1 VNSCRRGGSC
11 EERADADQ
19 LQSGEVGGAE
29 VDSGGVKRGEV
40 KRGKVKRGKVKSA
53 EVKRGEVKRG
63 DVKRGEVRTSESENG
78 NAKARASRRRPG
90 RREELSAAALEVIR
104 SVGPGASME
113 EMAAKAG
120 ITKPVLYRYF
130 GDRDGLI
137 ASVAEQF
144 SEVLIVR
151 LEQALAGAPTQSAET
166 LIRSAVECYIAF
178 IEEDPAL
185 YGFLTHQAP
194 LGSPAM
200 VAVIDRI
207 AAALEQVIR
216 VTLESHALDTR
227 PARTWAHGVVGM
239 VHLAGARWV
248 RQPDGPREQFVA
260 DLVALIAH
268 GMSGAAAA
276 NAALTGESGA
286 TGLPLLEDVL

>member
-1 VNSCRRGGSC
+1 VGKAADTDEVESGDMQGG
-11 EERADADQ
+11 AVD
-19 LQSGEVGGAE
+19 SGEVE
-29 VDSGGVKRGEV
+29 SGEV
-40 KRGKVKRGKVKSA
+40 ESGEVESGKVQA
-53 EVKRGEVKRG
+53 
-63 DVKRGEVRTSESENG
+63 SESENG
-78 NAKARASRRRPG
+78 KAPARVSRRRPG

-104 SVGPGASME
+104 NVGPGASME

-151 LEQALAGAPTQSAET
+151 LEQSLAGAPSQSAET

-207 AAALEQVIR
+207 AASLEQVIR

-227 PARTWAHGVVGM
+227 PARTWAHSVVGM

-248 RQPDGPREQFVA
+248 RQPDGPREQLVA

-276 NAALTGESGA
+276 TAAVTLESGA
-286 TGLPLLEDVL
+286 TDFPLLEDVL

>member
-1 VNSCRRGGSC
+1 MGKA
-11 EERADADQ
+11 ADTDEVE
-19 LQSGEVGGAE
+19 SGE
-29 VDSGGVKRGEV
+29 VDSGKVQNSEVCSGEV
-40 KRGKVKRGKVKSA
+40 QN
-53 EVKRGEVKRG
+53 G
-63 DVKRGEVRTSESENG
+63 DVETSESENG
-78 NAKARASRRRPG
+78 KAPARVSRRRPG

-144 SEVLIVR
+144 SEVLIMR

-207 AAALEQVIR
+207 AASLEQVIR

-239 VHLAGARWV
+239 VHLAGACWV

-260 DLVALIAH
+260 DLVTLIAAWDERSRCGDRSRH
-268 GMSGAAAA
+268 R
-276 NAALTGESGA
+276 
-286 TGLPLLEDVL
+286 